1 MALCTREI
9 MGSNKEE
16 RLLLGL
22 AAAAAAEEGMALAA
36 GWEKDAWGMY
46 AWGRD
51 SNICILAG
59 MLSMDSYYLTRIF
72 KK

>member
-1 MALCTREI
+1 

-36 GWEKDAWGMY
+36 G
-46 AWGRD
+46 
-51 SNICILAG
+51 
-59 MLSMDSYYLTRIF
+59 
-72 KK
+72 